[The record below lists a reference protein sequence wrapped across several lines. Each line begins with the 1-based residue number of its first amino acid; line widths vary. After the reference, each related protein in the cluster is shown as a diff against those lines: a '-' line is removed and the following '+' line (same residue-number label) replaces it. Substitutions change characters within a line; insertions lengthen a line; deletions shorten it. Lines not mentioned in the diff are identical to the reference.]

1 MDQHKIGVFLKELR
15 KEKNLTQEQ
24 FAQQLNVSGRTV
36 SRWETGTNMPDIS
49 LLAEIAS
56 FYNVSIPEIIDGE
69 RKNGEMNGEINTIAD
84 KMSEYAA
91 AEKEEMIKSVRI
103 HSLMGSAALAV
114 LFILET
120 ALPETQNG
128 LINLIK
134 IYCMTLAAVSLFI
147 IAVQSTGM
155 LNRIRRRDRES
166 TMPKPVLYVAG
177 AAAAFAAAWLISF
190 LLKLITG

>member
-69 RKNGEMNGEINTIAD
+69 RKNEEMNGEINTVAD

-103 HSLMGSAALAV
+103 HSLMGSAGLAV